1 MHEWVDWVERERE
14 RDICFHG
21 YCGCFVYEMS
31 MHVWRY
37 AEILD
42 MSPQREGKRNT
53 LTQQRSLPFEYEQLY
68 PEEAVVIEVNGLLKI
83 AYIKDGRLS
92 E

>member
-1 MHEWVDWVERERE
+1 MYGATQRSWTCLPNEREKE
-14 RDICFHG
+14 T
-21 YCGCFVYEMS
+21 
-31 MHVWRY
+31 
-37 AEILD
+37 L
-42 MSPQREGKRNT
+42 